1 MSKIYKKQIK
11 IEVIV
16 EASSEKE
23 KALIDG
29 VKSAISLIRE
39 GANGVG
45 SGSNGVYEY
54 KIVSKR
60 VI

>member
-1 MSKIYKKQIK
+1 MSKKYKKQIK

-16 EASSEKE
+16 EVSSEKE

-29 VKSAISLIRE
+29 IESAISLIRE

-45 SGSNGVYEY
+45 CGNAGVYEY

-60 VI
+60 VL

>member
-45 SGSNGVYEY
+45 CGSNGVYEY